1 MSTYNIGRG
10 QATQYFEEINNA
22 LDELSTIGVSRSN
35 SDLVNFQ
42 ADMVPNRKPWIIST
56 TELIRK
62 GEGILWFCN
71 PSEASWK
78 IGLRQATTKNAFSTV
93 THNWPNS
100 VRGTKFDEI
109 RLSLNF
115 QSGNLMPYDRA
126 VSDSTGS
133 GAIDRVNL
141 QEIPP
146 GLVNFYDFLAIM
158 NAPPLLPNGETNHVI
173 IKYHSNI
180 FPSITL
186 IGQFDPDGLSFTDS
200 ADNPASINS
209 WSASFIIYDT
219 NPRLAENGQGT
230 GASTPLLVNY
240 LANMGIRRG

>member
-10 QATQYFEEINNA
+10 KATQYFEEINKA
-22 LDELSTIGVSRSN
+22 LDDLSQVGRNPTTDSAKPNSLVSG
-35 SDLVNFQ
+35 
-42 ADMVPNRKPWIIST
+42 RKPWIIST
-56 TELIRK
+56 TELIRQ
-62 GEGILWFCN
+62 GNGIVWYCN

-78 IGLRQATTKNAFSTV
+78 VGLRQATTKNAFSTV

-109 RLSLNF
+109 RLSLTF
-115 QSGNLMPYDRA
+115 QSGNLIPYNRA
-126 VSDSTGS
+126 SQVASQS
-133 GAIDRVNL
+133 GTSIDQVRLEEV
-141 QEIPP
+141 PP
-146 GLVNFYDFLAIM
+146 GLVNFYDFLSIM

-186 IGQFDPDGLSFTDS
+186 IGQFDPDGLSFSDN
-200 ADNPASINS
+200 ADNPTNING